1 MFVWMVEVDFG
12 INFSNQ
18 IKSSKVRDVF
28 RLILSDM
35 LGVMRWTI
43 DGK

>member
-35 LGVMRWTI
+35 LGVIRWMI